1 MNYFAYFSEI
11 EAAFVRRRGR
21 NLLLSPLDWALI
33 EAWKER
39 GVPLFIVLRAIELI
53 FDQAAARDASQPR
66 KRPIKSLLYCRDEVE
81 TQYAVWLEAQVGIE
95 AREKSSGGNT
105 AAAKMFD
112 NEIAARNGK
121 PPAEINQNRAAE
133 PIENQSSN
141 VDAAFPAE
149 QILQHLK
156 RLQTHYAGENKTL
169 NGAWENLSN
178 RVTRRLKEAETLFL
192 TDLNAESLEVVLSE
206 LDFKIDQILNKIFA
220 PETFA
225 RIEKETDAQLSRVKR
240 QMPPDVFA
248 ETRRALL
255 VKNLR
260 EAADLPR
267 FSLFYL

>member
-11 EAAFVRRRGR
+11 ESAFVRRRGR

-39 GVPLFIVLRAIELI
+39 GVPLFIVLRAIEMV
-53 FDQAAARDASQPR
+53 FDQAQARDANQPR

-81 TQYAVWLEAQVGIE
+81 TQYAVWLEAQVGTE
-95 AREKSSGGNT
+95 ANGKISAAKTIAANKSGGKINSENAESP
-105 AAAKMFD
+105 AAT
-112 NEIAARNGK
+112 RS
-121 PPAEINQNRAAE
+121 
-133 PIENQSSN
+133 NQSEAPTNQASN
-141 VDAAFPAE
+141 DNAAFPAE
-149 QILQHLK
+149 QILAHLK
-156 RLQTHYAGENKTL
+156 RLQTHYAGENKAL
-169 NGAWENLSN
+169 NGTWQNLSN
-178 RVTRRLKEAETLFL
+178 RVTIRLKEAETVFL
-192 TDLNAESLEVVLSE
+192 INLSAESLEAVLSE

-220 PETFA
+220 PEA
-225 RIEKETDAQLSRVKR
+225 LAQIEKETDAQLRQVKR

-255 VKNLR
+255 IKSLR